1 MTKILETPARD
12 LSPHRKNI
20 NSMNIV
26 SDLMDVRS
34 PLTSRRRYVSKTPSP
49 LAIRKGSLPENEEI
63 HIFNDSRCG
72 LEAFQNRSH
81 NSLDS
86 RLSEIPTSRG
96 SPVVGLKKRVENFP
110 YSGGCDSRRSSGAS
124 SIPEVIEECESEDE
138 IDNEASNDSKDSIDY
153 IRCINCS
160 RSKSTDSIDKLK
172 LDQPQQTIINYCYNC
187 RHLMNNTQ
195 LPAFYEGRRSSWTAG
210 EKLFPSPR
218 NSRRS
223 SLASSASELPIISEP
238 SFDEET
244 NDTLEL
250 QLSVKQEV
258 EKLLKRNNTK
268 NSLVK
273 QGKNNNTDIRED
285 IESKI
290 NRKSIMLSL
299 RETKL

>member
-1 MTKILETPARD
+1 MTKILETPTRD
-12 LSPHRKNI
+12 LSPHRKNG
-20 NSMNIV
+20 NSFNLV

-49 LAIRKGSLPENEEI
+49 LAMRKGSLPENEEI
-63 HIFNDSRCG
+63 HIFNDSRYG
-72 LEAFQNRSH
+72 SESIQNRNH
-81 NSLDS
+81 MDS
-86 RLSEIPTSRG
+86 RLSELPASRG

-138 IDNEASNDSKDSIDY
+138 IDNEVSNDSKDSIDY

-172 LDQPQQTIINYCYNC
+172 LDQPQQTIINYCYHC

-258 EKLLKRNNTK
+258 DKLLKRNNTK
-268 NSLVK
+268 NSLNN
-273 QGKNNNTDIRED
+273 QGKSNDTDNVGD
-285 IESKI
+285 IESKL
-290 NRKSIMLSL
+290 NRKAIMLSL